1 MLFGCSK
8 LPKINA
14 RFQDGAGK
22 HDLVLVLASP
32 WPACWFFIWGRR
44 RLGAG
49 ETGGQRAELQKLP
62 VPTATGADYR
72 AVHRGCHCPC
82 VQTTQKQSPA
92 LFRPGLSK
100 LVAGT
105 GFEPVTF
112 GL

>member
-49 ETGGQRAELQKLP
+49 ETGGQQA
-62 VPTATGADYR
+62 
-72 AVHRGCHCPC
+72 
-82 VQTTQKQSPA
+82 
-92 LFRPGLSK
+92 
-100 LVAGT
+100 
-105 GFEPVTF
+105 
-112 GL
+112 